1 MTEPHVPA
9 ASTHE
14 SRRRIGFFGGSFN
27 PIHNGHIALAKGLL
41 KAAGLDEVWF
51 VVSPQNPFK
60 RQSYLLDDDARME
73 MVRAALADERQLR
86 PCDIE
91 LTMPRPSYTWLTL
104 QRLAH
109 EHPEMSFTLLIGGD
123 NWPRFGEWYHSAD
136 ILKSYPIVIYPR
148 RDNSAD
154 YAIDKAQLPAG
165 VTLADT
171 PLLDISSTE
180 IRRLVAENKP
190 IDGLVPPVVASII
203 KERGWYA
210 TPPTV

>member
-1 MTEPHVPA
+1 MTGTHAPA
-9 ASTHE
+9 TSTHE
-14 SRRRIGFFGGSFN
+14 GRRRIGFFGGSFN
-27 PIHNGHIALAKGLL
+27 PIHNGHIALAKALL
-41 KAAGLDEVWF
+41 KTAGLDEVWF

-60 RQSYLLDDDARME
+60 RQSYLLDDNARME
-73 MVRAALADERQLR
+73 MVRAALADEQQLR

-104 QRLAH
+104 QQLGH
-109 EHPEMSFTLLIGGD
+109 EHPELSFTLLIGGD

-136 ILKSYPIVIYPR
+136 ILESYPIVIYPR
-148 RDNSAD
+148 RNDSD
-154 YAIDKAQLPAG
+154 DDAIDSRRLPYG

-203 KERGWYA
+203 KEQRWYTA
-210 TPPTV
+210 PTTI